1 MYVSPLRSLLVGA
14 AAIAAILSSAQ
25 AFAQRGILGRALQ
38 GVEQEGARRSQ
49 PAQPQFRADQ
59 PQTQGALLMPGGLK
73 RLQPQGTLQIVPG
86 AIQPLGG
93 ERVPY
98 SLPRN
103 QPGAG
108 WSPPQAGGF
117 DFGRDLLSPM
127 AQGMGTG
134 QPAGATRPPGYDIS
148 RPGAG
153 WSSPS
158 GTWSPGGVRTP
169 ADGGASYSSP
179 PTYYPGELSAAQP
192 AGTPASSPKSIP
204 EPAYQDGPVP
214 AAYVQLP
221 PNPIHLSGRPIT
233 EQEIAAAN
241 GIFGARFREL
251 AQQLETQLQGAF
263 LDQQQLVAE
272 LSAKSI
278 AADTQI
284 RILEA
289 IRNGDAIQAQVYFAA
304 EAKDLGRA
312 ATLYHQ
318 VNTEQAV
325 KSLAAKAGSGKISS
339 YDVHDARKA
348 VDQLGSAV
356 PNRQAASATLEEM
369 DRQVAMY
376 EAVKDAVAGD
386 AGARVQLPGGT
397 VPIIRNPKLP
407 VGAAVALGNGTI
419 LVGTGGG
426 ELELVRDTA
435 AHAMGLPM
443 ASGLAMPDFS
453 GEEIHEGVFLVN
465 PPGSGGEVQ
474 YQIHGQAYTLQPG
487 FTQHLPG
494 GDTWEVQF
502 LRGQQHGWQT
512 YGLTPG
518 TYHFQQ
524 TERGWELYSQ
534 EFTLAIDNT
543 ENRQPF
549 AYLLGGEPR
558 EVAPGQKNSHKSTY
572 PLVIAFD
579 RGNGVAAKQI
589 RVMGGTL
596 RVAISAADNMWD
608 LFDASQKHEPGGFVP
623 AF

>member
-1 MYVSPLRSLLVGA
+1 MS
-14 AAIAAILSSAQ
+14 
-25 AFAQRGILGRALQ
+25 
-38 GVEQEGARRSQ
+38 
-49 PAQPQFRADQ
+49 
-59 PQTQGALLMPGGLK
+59 
-73 RLQPQGTLQIVPG
+73 
-86 AIQPLGG
+86 
-93 ERVPY
+93 
-98 SLPRN
+98 
-103 QPGAG
+103 
-108 WSPPQAGGF
+108 
-117 DFGRDLLSPM
+117 
-127 AQGMGTG
+127 
-134 QPAGATRPPGYDIS
+134 
-148 RPGAG
+148 
-153 WSSPS
+153 
-158 GTWSPGGVRTP
+158 
-169 ADGGASYSSP
+169 
-179 PTYYPGELSAAQP
+179 
-192 AGTPASSPKSIP
+192 
-204 EPAYQDGPVP
+204 
-214 AAYVQLP
+214 
-221 PNPIHLSGRPIT
+221 
-233 EQEIAAAN
+233 
-241 GIFGARFREL
+241 
-251 AQQLETQLQGAF
+251 
-263 LDQQQLVAE
+263 E

-325 KSLAAKAGSGKISS
+325 KSLAAKADSGKISS

-348 VDQLGSAV
+348 VDQLGSTV
-356 PNRQAASATLEEM
+356 PNRQAASAILEEM

-386 AGARVQLPGGT
+386 AGARVQLPGT

-426 ELELVRDTA
+426 ELELVRDTV

-549 AYLLGGEPR
+549 AYLFGGEPR

-572 PLVIAFD
+572 PLGD
-579 RGNGVAAKQI
+579 RVRSRQRSGRQAN